1 VNGRLVE
8 PQNSFGLGGK
18 GVPVSRIEAGLLGHL
33 TNSLVTLRTEPQT
46 VVAVQNSDPGKMS
59 ETVVIANNTRMVRCG
74 IGQ

>member
-1 VNGRLVE
+1 
-8 PQNSFGLGGK
+8 
-18 GVPVSRIEAGLLGHL
+18 VSRIEAGLSGHL

-46 VVAVQNSDPGKMS
+46 VVAVQKNDPGKMS